1 MLAPLLA
8 VITAGCATAPPPAAK
23 SGAVP
28 ARTAPPPRVIVLLN
42 EKDAGGAAAAEAE
55 SAAINYLVANS
66 IPVVDRAVVQANQDK
81 IRELLAL
88 AGDDQGAAAI
98 GMQFGADVI
107 IRGEAEARQTAAGI
121 RGSKL
126 NSYQGKLDLR
136 AIDADDGQILAAASA
151 AVPAIAMDAVNGSAQ
166 ALQAAA
172 ARALPDLLPKL
183 LAAWDA
189 KLAHKDPHQ
198 SLAGMSLSAALRPAA
213 AEESALELPKP
224 PRNRKTPVAAVWRLT
239 AQTGALPEWMEPLT
253 ETLYAVFSQSGW
265 FRLVTREDMEKI
277 MTEHNIQLSDIC
289 DTTERAIELGKILS
303 AQKMLI
309 GAVSKLGGTYQ
320 VVVKLVDVETGEIE
334 SVGQADA
341 KGAMDVLFQL
351 VRQAS
356 ADLLEHAGKP

>member
-1 MLAPLLA
+1 MA
-8 VITAGCATAPPPAAK
+8 AGCATAPPLPAAK
-23 SGAVP
+23 P
-28 ARTAPPPRVIVLLN
+28 AAEPLRTTPPPRVIVLLN

-55 SAAINYLVANS
+55 SAAVNYLVAHN
-66 IPVVDRAVVQANQDK
+66 IPVVDRAVVQSNQEK
-81 IRELLAL
+81 IQALLAL

-107 IRGEAEARQTAAGI
+107 LRGEAEARQTAAGI

-136 AIDADDGQILAAASA
+136 AIDADDGQILAAAAA

-166 ALQAAA
+166 ALQSAA
-172 ARALPDLLPKL
+172 ARALPELLPKL
-183 LAAWDA
+183 LAAWDTKA
-189 KLAHKDPHQ
+189 ENKVRHPGRT
-198 SLAGMSLSAALRPAA
+198 GMSLSAALRPADADSA
-213 AEESALELPKP
+213 AVELPKP
-224 PRNRKTPVAAVWRLT
+224 PRGRKTPVAAIWRLT
-239 AQTGALPEWMEPLT
+239 AQTGAQPEWMEPLT
-253 ETLYAVFSQSGW
+253 ETLYAVLSQSGW

-277 MTEHNIQLSDIC
+277 MAEHNIQLSDIC

-309 GAVSKLGGTYQ
+309 GTVSKLGGTYQ
-320 VVVKLVDVETGEIE
+320 AVVKLVDVETGEIE

-341 KGAMDVLFQL
+341 KGTMDVLFQL

-356 ADLLEHAGKP
+356 ADLLEHAGQR